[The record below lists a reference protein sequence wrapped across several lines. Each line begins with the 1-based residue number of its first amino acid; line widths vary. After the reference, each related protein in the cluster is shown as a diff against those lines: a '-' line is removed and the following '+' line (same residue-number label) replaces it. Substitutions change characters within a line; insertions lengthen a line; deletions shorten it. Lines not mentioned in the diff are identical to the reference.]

1 MLIRQVIGALLMV
14 GLLQC
19 LNVLVGFVGLKE
31 IGGRSSEISMAGIQR
46 WYVILVVI
54 KLNRHLPLH
63 AAMGTC

>member
-46 WYVILVVI
+46 WYVILVVV
-54 KLNRHLPLH
+54 PW
-63 AAMGTC
+63 